1 MDGTISSL
9 GSEVGERVV
18 GTGSFAGT
26 EIMRVADLGQHGG
39 ARQQVNENDIV
50 NVKLGDKATI
60 SIDAY
65 PGRKF
70 SGTSRRFLLRQ
81 GTGAT
86 GSGQPRTDEVTNFLV
101 KIRISRQGRPCA
113 PA

>member
-9 GSEVGERVV
+9 SSEVGERVV

-26 EIMRVADLGQHGG
+26 EIMRVADLSNMEV
-39 ARQQVNENDIV
+39 RIKVNENDIV
-50 NVKLGDKATI
+50 NVKLGDHAAI

-70 SGTSRRFLLRQ
+70 AGTVNEISSSAADRKSTRLNSSHLVISYAVFCLKKKKRRD
-81 GTGAT
+81 TA
-86 GSGQPRTDEVTNFLV
+86 
-101 KIRISRQGRPCA
+101 I
-113 PA
+113 